1 MILVAKLMVYNYS
14 NRSVNVSCLWDRPI
28 FLIIFMLFKPP
39 FMADLIL
46 SKESALRKLQRM
58 AYEII
63 ERNGDEPELILAGIR
78 QSGSVIAGILID
90 FLKPLYAGKIHL
102 LEVIINKKNPQ
113 QCAVESVSGKAYPD
127 FNGKAIILVDDVSNS
142 GRTLL
147 YATRPFL
154 EYYPKKIQTLVLVE
168 RSHKEFA
175 ISPDYTGMSVSTALS
190 ERIIVE
196 TKGKEVMGARLEVK
210 EV

>member
-1 MILVAKLMVYNYS
+1 
-14 NRSVNVSCLWDRPI
+14 
-28 FLIIFMLFKPP
+28 
-39 FMADLIL
+39 MADIIL

-63 ERNGDEPELILAGIR
+63 ERNGDEPELVLAGIR
-78 QSGSVIAGILID
+78 KSGSVIAGILID

-102 LEVIINKKNPQ
+102 LEVIIQKKDPHH
-113 QCAVESVSGKAYPD
+113 CALKMLSEEQLSDYNDKV
-127 FNGKAIILVDDVSNS
+127 ILLIDDVSNS

-175 ISPDYTGMSVSTALS
+175 ISPDYTGMSVATALS

-196 TKGKEVMGARLEVK
+196 TKGKEVVGARFEEK